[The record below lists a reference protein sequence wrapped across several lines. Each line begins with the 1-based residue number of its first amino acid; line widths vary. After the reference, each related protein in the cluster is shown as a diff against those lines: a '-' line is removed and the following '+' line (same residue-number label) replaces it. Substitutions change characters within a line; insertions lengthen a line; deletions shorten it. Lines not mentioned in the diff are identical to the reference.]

1 MMFYLFGASLGNRLG
16 GLGQFLCFNKESGHQ
31 GIVYQCNPGF
41 RTFSSGL
48 NQAPLFRKEEGRGGF
63 GQGGPD
69 KYLDQYL
76 DLTNI
81 LDQKLDLTNILINSW
96 I

>member
-1 MMFYLFGASLGNRLG
+1 MFYLFGASLGSR
-16 GLGQFLCFNKESGHQ
+16 LGQFLCFNEESGHQ
-31 GIVYQCNPGF
+31 GIVYQCNPES

-81 LDQKLDLTNILINSW
+81 LDQ
-96 I
+96 

>member
-1 MMFYLFGASLGNRLG
+1 MQMVCMHKIVKLLDNFHDVLSFSSLREVDRVNSYVSIR
-16 GLGQFLCFNKESGHQ
+16 KSGHQ
-31 GIVYQCNPGF
+31 RIVYQCNPGS

-48 NQAPLFRKEEGRGGF
+48 NQAPLSRKEEGRGGF
-63 GQGGPD
+63 DQGVPD

-81 LDQKLDLTNILINSW
+81 LDQ
-96 I
+96 